1 MRTLKLFRRWFLAT
15 CLILAAPF
23 PAWADD
29 DAAAF
34 IANLGEQG
42 IAVMRAQETQEARRE
57 EFQKLFSASFDVPA
71 VGKFVLGRH
80 WRVATPEQQAQYLNL
95 FERYVIII
103 YSERFDGYEGEQ
115 FQVRGESPGDHGEI
129 TVNSEVI
136 RPGGGQ
142 PVRIDWRVEKTN
154 GVFKITDVMVEG
166 VSMAQTQRQE
176 FSSVIMQNG
185 GKVQAL
191 LDILAKK
198 VAGL

>member
-23 PAWADD
+23 PALADD
-29 DAAAF
+29 GATAF
-34 IANLGEQG
+34 IAGLGEQAMTV
-42 IAVMRAQETQEARRE
+42 IRSQETQEGRRE
-57 EFQKLFSASFDVPA
+57 EFQKLFIAGFDVPA
-71 VGKFVLGRH
+71 IGKFVLGRH
-80 WRVATPEQQAQYLNL
+80 WRVATPAQQAQYLSL
-95 FERYVIII
+95 FERYIVII
-103 YSERFDGYEGEQ
+103 YSERFDGYAGEQ
-115 FQVRGESPGDHGEI
+115 FRVLGEYPGDHGEI
-129 TVNSEVI
+129 TVNSEVV
-136 RPGGGQ
+136 RAGGGQ
-142 PVRIDWRVEKTN
+142 PIRIDWRVEKTD
-154 GVFKITDVMVEG
+154 GAFKIADVMIEG